1 MAPSKLGFRSF
12 WGGWGKMGQKNDPE
26 IFRIIAL
33 TVWEIFKFN
42 FLFFIFCREL
52 KKKIHFSVFL

>member
-12 WGGWGKMGQKNDPE
+12 FKGWVKMGKKNDPE

-33 TVWEIFKFN
+33 TVWEIFKFK
-42 FLFFIFCREL
+42 FVFFFIL
-52 KKKIHFSVFL
+52 P